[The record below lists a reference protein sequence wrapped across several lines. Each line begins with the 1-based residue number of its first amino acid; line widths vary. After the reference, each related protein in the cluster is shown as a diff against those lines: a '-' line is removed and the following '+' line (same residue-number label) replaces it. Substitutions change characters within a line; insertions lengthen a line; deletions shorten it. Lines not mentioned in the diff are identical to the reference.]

1 MALCRTAASGM
12 NIERDSRKLARAKME
27 SQGDLVSIR
36 GSRHRPDRVAKTREA
51 SAAAPLPY
59 PEAAERGSRQV
70 LLPVGTPS
78 NSPPSRI
85 ALCFGRE
92 LS

>member
-36 GSRHRPDRVAKTREA
+36 ESRPRPCRVAKRREA
-51 SAAAPLPY
+51 SAPFPC
-59 PEAAERGSRQV
+59 PESAERVSRQV
-70 LLPVGTPS
+70 SLRVGTPS
-78 NSPPSRI
+78 NSSPSRI

>member
-12 NIERDSRKLARAKME
+12 NIERDSRKLARATTE
-27 SQGDLVSIR
+27 SHGDLVSIR
-36 GSRHRPDRVAKTREA
+36 GSPLRPCRVAKRREA
-51 SAAAPLPY
+51 PASAPFPC
-59 PEAAERGSRQV
+59 PESAERGSRQV
-70 LLPVGTPS
+70 LLLVGTPS

-85 ALCFGRE
+85 APCVGRE